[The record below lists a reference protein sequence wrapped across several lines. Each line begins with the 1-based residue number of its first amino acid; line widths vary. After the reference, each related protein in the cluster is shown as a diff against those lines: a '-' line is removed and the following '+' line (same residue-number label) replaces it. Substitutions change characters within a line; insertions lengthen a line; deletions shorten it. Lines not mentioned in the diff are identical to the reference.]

1 MPEAERPGGFDFG
14 QPLDQPREEEEEEE
28 EDDHPHND

>member
-14 QPLDQPREEEEEEE
+14 QPLDQGEEREQENA
-28 EDDHPHND
+28 HND

>member
-14 QPLDQPREEEEEEE
+14 QPLDQPREEEEE
-28 EDDHPHND
+28 DDHPHND

>member
-14 QPLDQPREEEEEEE
+14 QPLDQPREEEEEE
-28 EDDHPHND
+28 DDHPHND